1 MATLPAPRLTVVIAL
16 ALATLSLAA
25 KEVTI
30 SPTNDLELHARSLQ
44 ASTCAG
50 YGKKRKCKRGGASP
64 RRASPPIAAGRVSH
78 YTASR
83 RSLSPT
89 TRCARRLPVEEA
101 QGLRGK
107 AREMQE
113 AVVQRVHGS
122 R

>member
-1 MATLPAPRLTVVIAL
+1 MATLPAPRLTVVVAL

-30 SPTNDLELHARSLQ
+30 SPANDLELHARSLQ

-50 YGKKRKCKRGGASP
+50 YGKKKKCKRGGASP
-64 RRASPPIAAGRVSH
+64 AALPRPSPLGVSH

-89 TRCARRLPVEEA
+89 TRRARRLPVEEA

-107 AREMQE
+107 AR
-113 AVVQRVHGS
+113 
-122 R
+122 

>member
-30 SPTNDLELHARSLQ
+30 SPANDLELHTRSLQ

-64 RRASPPIAAGRVSH
+64 RRPSPPVAAGRRRARRA
-78 YTASR
+78 TPSR

-89 TRCARRLPVEEA
+89 TRRARRLPVEEA

-113 AVVQRVHGS
+113 ADA
-122 R
+122 

>member
-1 MATLPAPRLTVVIAL
+1 MATLPVPRLTVVIAL

-64 RRASPPIAAGRVSH
+64 AALPRAIAAGRG
-78 YTASR
+78 R
-83 RSLSPT
+83 
-89 TRCARRLPVEEA
+89 ARRATPP
-101 QGLRGK
+101 RGCT
-107 AREMQE
+107 AAPPHR
-113 AVVQRVHGS
+113 
-122 R
+122 